1 MSIKENV
8 DYVKTGLSSE
18 EKFLESFVKSE
29 RFFKKY
35 KTLIFA
41 FVIIIIVGIIGFFI
55 KENLAQSNKLKA
67 NIAFNQVLENSNNAQ
82 ALATLKD
89 KNPQL
94 YDIALYLQAKKEA
107 KVAQISIPLLKELS
121 KYQTAL
127 ANKNISE
134 LDNLSMQ
141 NDFLLKEFAIFNK
154 ALLLTNEGK
163 FNEAKTTLALI
174 PQTSKAFELAKLLNH
189 FFPPGTCIEIISEFA
204 INSSIVTVL
213 IFTSTPLVP

>member
-8 DYVKTGLSSE
+8 DYVKIGLSSE

-107 KVAQISIPLLKELS
+107 KVAQISVPLLKELS

-189 FFPPGTCIEIISEFA
+189 Y
-204 INSSIVTVL
+204 L
-213 IFTSTPLVP
+213 ITK

>member
-8 DYVKTGLSSE
+8 NYVKTELSSE
-18 EKFLESFVKSE
+18 EKFLENFVKGE

-41 FVIIIIVGIIGFFI
+41 FVAILLIGIIAFFI
-55 KENLAQSNKLKA
+55 KNSLVQSNKIEA
-67 NIAFNQVLENSNNAQ
+67 NIAFNKVLENSNDAQ
-82 ALATLKD
+82 ALANLKD

-94 YDIALYLQAKKEA
+94 YDVAMFLQAKKDA
-107 KVAQISIPLLKELS
+107 KSADVNVPLLKELS
-121 KYQTAL
+121 KYQVAL

-141 NDFLLKEFAIFNK
+141 NDFLLKDFAIFNK
-154 ALLLTNEGK
+154 ALFLTNEGK

-189 FFPPGTCIEIISEFA
+189 YLLTK
-204 INSSIVTVL
+204 
-213 IFTSTPLVP
+213 

>member
-8 DYVKTGLSSE
+8 DYVKTELSSE
-18 EKFLESFVKSE
+18 EKFLENFVKGE

-41 FVIIIIVGIIGFFI
+41 FVIIVIVGIIVFFI

-107 KVAQISIPLLKELS
+107 KVAQISVPLLKELS

-127 ANKNISE
+127 ADKNIAE

-174 PQTSKAFELAKLLNH
+174 PQTSRAFELAKLLNH
-189 FFPPGTCIEIISEFA
+189 YLLTK
-204 INSSIVTVL
+204 
-213 IFTSTPLVP
+213 

>member
-107 KVAQISIPLLKELS
+107 KVAQISVPLLKELS

-127 ANKNISE
+127 ADKNISE

-189 FFPPGTCIEIISEFA
+189 Y
-204 INSSIVTVL
+204 L
-213 IFTSTPLVP
+213 ITKEGKL

>member
-107 KVAQISIPLLKELS
+107 KVAQISVPLLKELS

-154 ALLLTNEGK
+154 ALFLTNEGK

-189 FFPPGTCIEIISEFA
+189 YLLTK
-204 INSSIVTVL
+204 
-213 IFTSTPLVP
+213 

>member
-107 KVAQISIPLLKELS
+107 KVAQISVPLLKELS

-189 FFPPGTCIEIISEFA
+189 Y
-204 INSSIVTVL
+204 L
-213 IFTSTPLVP
+213 ITKEGKP